1 MKEFI
6 KSLFGNKVDDSLV
19 LSRRQF
25 ITGAAGLAALTVV
38 GSKLPSILKIKEL
51 AAQIASGRVYGQTFY
66 VSETI
71 VIDIP
76 NVVIDQCEFI
86 ATQHL
91 DPMLHLTGRAHY
103 TTISNCLFTNKY
115 GGDILIDPQGD
126 IDMTQTFESA
136 FALGAPTIKLTEG
149 AYKLDSP
156 MILPST
162 SKFEGVRYFDK
173 KPTMELSK
181 HWNFK

>member
-86 ATQHL
+86 ATQPL
-91 DPMLHLTGRAHY
+91 NPVLHFTSNAHY
-103 TTISNCLFTNKY
+103 TQMSNCKITNKR
-115 GGDILIDPQGD
+115 GGGVDVLIDPQGG
-126 IDMTQTFESA
+126 IDMIHQ
-136 FALGAPTIKLTEG
+136 
-149 AYKLDSP
+149 
-156 MILPST
+156 
-162 SKFEGVRYFDK
+162 
-173 KPTMELSK
+173 
-181 HWNFK
+181 